1 MRLMLLSLGLDV
13 SICSPCVSPA
23 RRCTSLR
30 SHIGH
35 TFRRNGFNG
44 SWTKMLNILS
54 SRSLVADRQASGHWA
69 GAAPIRPSFDQTGTQ
84 AQLPWEACSWL
95 FLSLCSRIMASENNR
110 KIGAPPLWFDL
121 PELKIACSALSQKV
135 KDSRP
140 RQIIQLTVSE
150 KAEVWKVFL
159 LPFF

>member
-1 MRLMLLSLGLDV
+1 MMNKSFLLSGKIARKRVGSKYQVMHRNSSRKVKAVRDVGKSPDLMFFIWCTLPMMRLMLLSLGLDV

-54 SRSLVADRQASGHWA
+54 SRSVVADRQASGHWA

-95 FLSLCSRIMASENNR
+95 FLLYVQE
-110 KIGAPPLWFDL
+110 
-121 PELKIACSALSQKV
+121 
-135 KDSRP
+135 
-140 RQIIQLTVSE
+140 
-150 KAEVWKVFL
+150 
-159 LPFF
+159 